1 MQSEQGGSLERQ
13 LNAVRGIGELLA
25 SSIGLES
32 LFNRIM
38 PQVSV
43 LMGAE
48 LSTLYL
54 YDEPNNEIWSQALE
68 GNVHKEIRLPVGSGI
83 AGWAAEHGALVNIA
97 DAYDDDRFNPSF
109 DKKSGFRTRA
119 VAATPL
125 KTRDG
130 RLLGVLQVINNK
142 RGGPFF
148 AEDIALLETIASQV
162 CHAIENV
169 TLSQKIMDQ
178 NAALEEARARAE
190 QRSNDLDL
198 LYQLEQGTAGAK
210 TVEELIEIFL
220 EQTLNQIKS
229 NFGAVLIQND
239 HFSAGYLAQRQ
250 GTTFEVQKIGNI
262 ESGPSMDEI
271 INFGQPVVID
281 GDQQAHPILVQLS
294 EQLSQELGSVI
305 VTPMLHDDSVIGSL
319 LVSGTAPHATVPLTE
334 DDNVLRLMSL
344 IGSQLARSVFLL
356 RNRTARENTERLAS
370 VGRMLAGVA
379 HDLRNPMTALSGYA
393 QIMATEE
400 EEEDRAFFSQKITRN
415 IKEMTAMLNDVL
427 AYSRGDVTL
436 KPSLVELKQFA
447 ESLYDSLTPLCK
459 PRGIELNIEADHSVG
474 AFDLAKVK
482 RVLLNLGRNAAD
494 ALSRGG
500 MLFVEIRERDG
511 NLFMQ
516 VKDNGPGLPDSVREN
531 LFEPFVEP
539 GHGGGTG
546 LGLSI
551 VKRFVDDH
559 EGTIQVESSSETG
572 TTFTIELPRLEP
584 DD

>member
-1 MQSEQGGSLERQ
+1 MESEQGGALERQ

-54 YDEPNNEIWSQALE
+54 YDESTNEIWSQALE
-68 GNVHKEIRLPVGSGI
+68 GDVHKEIRLPVGSGI
-83 AGWAAEHGALVNIA
+83 AGWAAEQRTLVNIA
-97 DAYDDDRFNPSF
+97 DAYEDKRFNPSF
-109 DKKSGFRTRA
+109 DKKSGFQTRA

-148 AEDIALLETIASQV
+148 EEDIALLETIASQV

-169 TLSQKIMDQ
+169 TLSQQIIDQ
-178 NAALEEARARAE
+178 NAELKKARARAE

-198 LYQLEQGTAGAK
+198 LYHLEQGTAGAT
-210 TVEELIEIFL
+210 TVDGLVETFL
-220 EQTLNQIKS
+220 NQTLGQIKS
-229 NFGAVLIQND
+229 TFGTVLLQND
-239 HFSAGYLAQRQ
+239 HFNTCHLGQLKD
-250 GTTFEVQKIGNI
+250 GTFEIHKIAKI

-271 INFGQPVVID
+271 INFGQPVVIE
-281 GDQQAHPILVQLS
+281 GDQRAHPVLVQLS
-294 EQLSQELGSVI
+294 EELGQDLGTVI
-305 VTPMLHDDSVIGSL
+305 VTPMLHDDSVIGSM
-319 LVSGTAPHATVPLTE
+319 LVSGTTVGNGASLAE
-334 DDNVLRLMSL
+334 DDNILRLMSL

-356 RNRTARENTERLAS
+356 RNRTAQENTERLAS

-393 QIMATEE
+393 QILANEE
-400 EEEDRAFFSQKITRN
+400 EEAERTFFSQKITRN

-427 AYSRGDVTL
+427 AFSRGDVTL

-447 ESLYDSLTPLCK
+447 DSLRDSLLPLCE
-459 PRGIELNIEADHSVG
+459 PRGIELSIEADRSVG
-474 AFDLAKVK
+474 AFDLAKVT
-482 RVLLNLGRNAAD
+482 RILLNLGRNAAD

-500 MLFVEIRERDG
+500 MLFVEIRERKGD
-511 NLFMQ
+511 LFMQ
-516 VKDNGPGLPDSVREN
+516 VKDNGPGLPEAVQEN
-531 LFEPFVEP
+531 LFKPVVERSQ
-539 GHGGGTG
+539 GGGTG

-559 EGTIQVESSSETG
+559 DGTIQVESSSETG